1 MKPISQLLAEM
12 KALDAEVPTFEA
24 PSSEEASTELTEPA
38 LESEQREADVD
49 DVPDGEPVV
58 EQPDP
63 IDDPT
68 QPSVTTDEFPQ
79 PEEPSV
85 TVAEESEP
93 SVSEVAVAEMPS
105 PETQEP
111 AVEPVSEPSVPEAD
125 VESLS
130 EPDATEPFV
139 ESVDD
144 PVSVDSSG
152 VPDLTETSVT
162 DAAVDEIS
170 EPSVTD
176 AAVDEMSEPSVTD
189 AAVDEMSEPSVA
201 DESLPE
207 LDVPSDDIEPPAE
220 IDEPSVPETGVDSIP
235 EMPDVQSP
243 VGDQGSFESPAIT
256 IEQYNSGKFD
266 DDVPGQAEVDRQ
278 VSMQVNR
285 DMEHGEDLATRMHNE
300 MGPLFDGM
308 VNQQNAKMRE
318 MMEMESLTLSLMEDD

>member
-1 MKPISQLLAEM
+1 MKPVSQLLAEM

-68 QPSVTTDEFPQ
+68 QPIVTTDEFPQ

-144 PVSVDSSG
+144 PVSVDSS
-152 VPDLTETSVT
+152 SVT
-162 DAAVDEIS
+162 
-170 EPSVTD
+170 
-176 AAVDEMSEPSVTD
+176 EMSEPSVTD
-189 AAVDEMSEPSVA
+189 AAVTEMSEPSVA

-207 LDVPSDDIEPPAE
+207 LDVPSDEVEPPAE

-266 DDVPGQAEVDRQ
+266 DDVPDQTEVDRQ

>member
-1 MKPISQLLAEM
+1 M

-68 QPSVTTDEFPQ
+68 QPIVTTDEFPQ

-139 ESVDD
+139 ESVAD
-144 PVSVDSSG
+144 PVSVDSS
-152 VPDLTETSVT
+152 SVT
-162 DAAVDEIS
+162 
-170 EPSVTD
+170 
-176 AAVDEMSEPSVTD
+176 EMSEPSVTD
-189 AAVDEMSEPSVA
+189 AAVTEMSEPSVA

-207 LDVPSDDIEPPAE
+207 LDVPSDEVEPPAE

-235 EMPDVQSP
+235 ETPDVQSP

-266 DDVPGQAEVDRQ
+266 DDVPDQAEVDRQ

-285 DMEHGEDLATRMHNE
+285 DIEHGEDLATRMHNE

-318 MMEMESLTLSLMEDD
+318 MMEMESLTLSLTGDD

>member
-152 VPDLTETSVT
+152 VPDLTEPSVS

-170 EPSVTD
+170 EPSVAD
-176 AAVDEMSEPSVTD
+176 AAVDEI
-189 AAVDEMSEPSVA
+189 SEPSVA

-207 LDVPSDDIEPPAE
+207 LDVPSDEVEPPAE

-266 DDVPGQAEVDRQ
+266 DDVPDQAEVDRQ

-285 DMEHGEDLATRMHNE
+285 DIEHGEDLATRMHNE

-318 MMEMESLTLSLMEDD
+318 MMEMESLTISLMGDD

>member
-12 KALDAEVPTFEA
+12 KALDAEVPTFET

-111 AVEPVSEPSVPEAD
+111 VVEPVSEPSVPEAD

-144 PVSVDSSG
+144 PVSVDSS
-152 VPDLTETSVT
+152 SVT
-162 DAAVDEIS
+162 
-170 EPSVTD
+170 
-176 AAVDEMSEPSVTD
+176 EMSEPSVSD

-207 LDVPSDDIEPPAE
+207 LDVPSDEVEPPAE

-266 DDVPGQAEVDRQ
+266 DDVPDQAEVDRQ

-285 DMEHGEDLATRMHNE
+285 DIEHGEDLATRMHNE

-318 MMEMESLTLSLMEDD
+318 MMEMESLTISLMGDD

>member
-1 MKPISQLLAEM
+1 MKPVSQLLAEM

-111 AVEPVSEPSVPEAD
+111 VVEPVSEPSVPEAD

-144 PVSVDSSG
+144 PVSVDSS
-152 VPDLTETSVT
+152 SVT
-162 DAAVDEIS
+162 
-170 EPSVTD
+170 
-176 AAVDEMSEPSVTD
+176 EMSEPSVSD

-207 LDVPSDDIEPPAE
+207 LDVPSDEVEPPAE

-266 DDVPGQAEVDRQ
+266 DDVPDQAEVDRQ

-285 DMEHGEDLATRMHNE
+285 DIEHGEDLATRMHNE

-318 MMEMESLTLSLMEDD
+318 MMEMESLTISLMGDD

>member
-111 AVEPVSEPSVPEAD
+111 VVEPVSEPSVPEAD

-144 PVSVDSSG
+144 PVSVDSS
-152 VPDLTETSVT
+152 SVT
-162 DAAVDEIS
+162 
-170 EPSVTD
+170 
-176 AAVDEMSEPSVTD
+176 EMSEPSVSD

-207 LDVPSDDIEPPAE
+207 LDVPSDEVEPPAE

-266 DDVPGQAEVDRQ
+266 DDVPDQAEVDRQ

-285 DMEHGEDLATRMHNE
+285 DIEHGEDLATRMHNE

-318 MMEMESLTLSLMEDD
+318 MMEMESLTISLMGDD

>member
-111 AVEPVSEPSVPEAD
+111 VVEPVSEPSVPEAD

-144 PVSVDSSG
+144 PVSVDSS
-152 VPDLTETSVT
+152 SVT
-162 DAAVDEIS
+162 
-170 EPSVTD
+170 
-176 AAVDEMSEPSVTD
+176 EMSEPSVTD
-189 AAVDEMSEPSVA
+189 AAVTEMSEPSVA

-207 LDVPSDDIEPPAE
+207 LDVPSDEVEPPAE

-266 DDVPGQAEVDRQ
+266 DDVPDQAEVDRQ

-285 DMEHGEDLATRMHNE
+285 DIEHGEDLATRMHNE

-318 MMEMESLTLSLMEDD
+318 MMEMESLTISLMGDD

>member
-1 MKPISQLLAEM
+1 MKPVSQLLAEM

-111 AVEPVSEPSVPEAD
+111 VVEPVSEPSVPEAD

-144 PVSVDSSG
+144 PVSVDSS
-152 VPDLTETSVT
+152 SVT
-162 DAAVDEIS
+162 
-170 EPSVTD
+170 
-176 AAVDEMSEPSVTD
+176 EMSEPSVTD
-189 AAVDEMSEPSVA
+189 AAVTEMSEPSVA

-207 LDVPSDDIEPPAE
+207 LDVPSDEVEPPAE

-266 DDVPGQAEVDRQ
+266 DDVPDQTEVDRQ

>member
-1 MKPISQLLAEM
+1 MKPVSQLLAEM

-144 PVSVDSSG
+144 PVSVDSS
-152 VPDLTETSVT
+152 SVT
-162 DAAVDEIS
+162 
-170 EPSVTD
+170 
-176 AAVDEMSEPSVTD
+176 EMSEPSVSD

-207 LDVPSDDIEPPAE
+207 LDVPSDEVEPPAE

-266 DDVPGQAEVDRQ
+266 DDVPDQAEVDRQ

-285 DMEHGEDLATRMHNE
+285 DIEHGEDLATRMHNE

-318 MMEMESLTLSLMEDD
+318 MMEMESLTISLMGDD